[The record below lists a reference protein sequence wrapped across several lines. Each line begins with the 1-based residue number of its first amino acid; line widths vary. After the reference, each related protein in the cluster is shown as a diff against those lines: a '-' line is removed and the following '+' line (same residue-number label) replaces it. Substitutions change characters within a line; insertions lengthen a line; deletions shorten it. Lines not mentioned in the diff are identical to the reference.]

1 MNTFEKFQKTP
12 LESRKK
18 QSQQL
23 MEKNNGRIPMLVQ
36 SNKSVSFNLQKSKFL
51 ANRSM
56 NVREFLLKIRKRSSI
71 KEDKAIF
78 FYCNNKLLTP
88 QQKLGDVYD
97 KFKNEDGFL
106 YLTLSE
112 MSTMGQVN

>member
-1 MNTFEKFQKTP
+1 MNVFEKFKKAP

-18 QSQQL
+18 QAQQL
-23 MEKNNGRIPMLVQ
+23 IQKNNGRIPMLVQ
-36 SNKSVSFNLQKSKFL
+36 SNKSISFSLQKSKFL

-56 NVREFLLKIRKRSSI
+56 NVREFLLKVRKRSNVA
-71 KEDKAIF
+71 EDKGIF

-88 QQKLGDVYD
+88 QLKLGDIYD
-97 KFKNEDGFL
+97 QYKDEDGFL

-112 MSTMGQVN
+112 MSTMG